1 MSTRVAPAPSPSS
14 SASSALGRG
23 GLSRRK
29 INAAGGAREPAAAAV
44 TPGSTAATSWEASAG
59 TRRRRQ
65 SLGSLLGLSLASI
78 CACISDRLRDSARRI
93 WRICTL
99 LVLSCLVFAA
109 PSAMMFTSLREWDA
123 TPKLLHWVRFGSSP
137 TTLHIDLLDSS
148 LRLIEGPPG
157 SSITLQAT
165 STTSSASACTV
176 RHVGENGTRA
186 TSEHCHLELRYPHRE
201 TATDG
206 LKLYFR
212 TSPAEFRSELI
223 AYTPLVLRNLMVE
236 GERLDISLDDVFV
249 KERLSIHVVHG
260 DVSLTNLNSSAEASL
275 HVRSDDGELQTGIL
289 PA

>member
-29 INAAGGAREPAAAAV
+29 IIAAGGAREPAAVAV

-65 SLGSLLGLSLASI
+65 SLGSLTLLGLALASI
-78 CACISDRLRDSARRI
+78 CACISDRLSDSARRI

-186 TSEHCHLELRYPHRE
+186 TSAKSHIGSPRPNANAAIGRWWRE
-201 TATDG
+201 QWAAAPD
-206 LKLYFR
+206 
-212 TSPAEFRSELI
+212 S
-223 AYTPLVLRNLMVE
+223 
-236 GERLDISLDDVFV
+236 
-249 KERLSIHVVHG
+249 
-260 DVSLTNLNSSAEASL
+260 
-275 HVRSDDGELQTGIL
+275 
-289 PA
+289 